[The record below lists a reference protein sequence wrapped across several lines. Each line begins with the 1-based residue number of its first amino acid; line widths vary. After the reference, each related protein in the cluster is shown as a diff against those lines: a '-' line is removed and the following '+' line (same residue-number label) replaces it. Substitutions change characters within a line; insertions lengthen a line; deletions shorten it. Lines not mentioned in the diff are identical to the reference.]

1 MKIKKP
7 NIHIFVEHKKYYL
20 YDVNINAVVTI
31 PYELYEFFSLWGKED
46 EKEITADIE
55 EDISFL
61 MEQGFLTEKKKIS
74 SIKHY
79 ETDTLKDLYM
89 YNMGNV
95 ILQVTQNC
103 NLRCEYCVYSGSY
116 INRVHTNKR
125 MSFETAVKTIDF
137 LAAHSLNC
145 NEVSIGF
152 YGGEPLLEIELIKKA
167 VSYAKEVFGEK
178 KVNFNMTT
186 NATLL
191 NMDIAD
197 FLVQNDFNIT
207 ISLDG
212 PRNIHNKNRIFAN
225 SNKGTFDLIMEN
237 IALIREKYPFFDK
250 KISFN
255 AVIDLKQNV
264 SCTNEFFLNYDTV
277 KGLNVNGTFINPVN
291 RKEILDFDP
300 ELNAISN
307 YEVFKV
313 FLYAFIIDFRMTV
326 LVLLF
331 IPIKCVVMKY
341 FAKKQK
347 QIMDEFIKRNQEYA
361 KWFGDTVGGVRE
373 VKLFNILDKKH
384 EEFVLNQNNIIEKQ
398 KQMNM
403 LGQWNTIIDS
413 IMVQFLSTLLYILG
427 ANLVF
432 DMKLSVGSVFAFITY
447 SAYVTGPISAILNIG
462 YLLSGIIPSTKRYYA
477 FMELEEETDNGKKTD
492 LCPNDLRLQK
502 VSFAYERD
510 KCILKNIDILFAKS
524 SKTAIIGRNGSG
536 KTTII
541 NLLTRMYEPT
551 SGEILLGA
559 ENISELPLPEYRNM
573 VSVVSQQIYLFNDT
587 IRNNICLYKQIDDTV
602 IEAAC
607 KDSGLEDFIKE
618 VSLDHVVGQN
628 GAMLSGGQKQKIALA
643 RALVHDKPI
652 IIFDEATS
660 NTDAYSEQQ
669 INGLLDTRLK
679 DKTVIVITHK
689 KEILS
694 KVDQIVVL
702 KEGVVADLGRYD
714 DLIGKS
720 DELNVM
726 LEKAE

>member
-1 MKIKKP
+1 MDNKEVVKRLLLLLGRYKKTIVVIVGCLLVSTGLNLCVPLISRRIMDDGFIGGNKKLLIELVLVSMVIYTINSLIDIVKEKKRVDISAKIQYFLSEQSFSHLMKLRV
-7 NIHIFVEHKKYYL
+7 NYFNNTNYAETL
-20 YDVNINAVVTI
+20 NNINT
-31 PYELYEFFSLWGKED
+31 
-46 EKEITADIE
+46 DIN
-55 EDISFL
+55 
-61 MEQGFLTEKKKIS
+61 Q
-74 SIKHY
+74 
-79 ETDTLKDLYM
+79 
-89 YNMGNV
+89 
-95 ILQVTQNC
+95 
-103 NLRCEYCVYSGSY
+103 
-116 INRVHTNKR
+116 
-125 MSFETAVKTIDF
+125 
-137 LAAHSLNC
+137 
-145 NEVSIGF
+145 
-152 YGGEPLLEIELIKKA
+152 
-167 VSYAKEVFGEK
+167 
-178 KVNFNMTT
+178 MTS
-186 NATLL
+186 
-191 NMDIAD
+191 IAD
-197 FLVQNDFNIT
+197 SSVFFVIT
-207 ISLDG
+207 QAFSMTGGI
-212 PRNIHNKNRIFAN
+212 I
-225 SNKGTFDLIMEN
+225 
-237 IALIREKYPFFDK
+237 
-250 KISFN
+250 
-255 AVIDLKQNV
+255 
-264 SCTNEFFLNYDTV
+264 
-277 KGLNVNGTFINPVN
+277 GL
-291 RKEILDFDP
+291 
-300 ELNAISN
+300 
-307 YEVFKV
+307 
-313 FLYAFIIDFRMTV
+313 FIIDFRMTV

-502 VSFAYERD
+502 VSFVYERD

-541 NLLTRMYEPT
+541 NLLTRMSEPT
-551 SGEILLGA
+551 RGEILLGA